1 MEKTTELEHCPHC
14 GYKLEVMEF
23 LWCGYCG
30 DVTELDEYSEMKQRE
45 ENDGL
50 HFSGTDI
57 TLDT

>member
-30 DVTELDEYSEMKQRE
+30 DVTELDEYSEMKKAE
-45 ENDGL
+45 ENDG
-50 HFSGTDI
+50 FNND
-57 TLDT
+57 